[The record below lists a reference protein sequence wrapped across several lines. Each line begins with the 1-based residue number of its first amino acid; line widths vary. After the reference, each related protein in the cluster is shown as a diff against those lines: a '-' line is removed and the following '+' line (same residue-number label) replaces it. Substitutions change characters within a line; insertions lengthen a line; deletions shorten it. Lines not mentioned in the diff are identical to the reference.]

1 MPKAFFT
8 LRFQVEILNILSVP
22 VIDKLDYVFSEN
34 GLVAKG
40 KGVEIERNVSTKLY
54 NYRTPHINTELFVTV
69 F

>member
-1 MPKAFFT
+1 MHFLLLSLKLKFKY
-8 LRFQVEILNILSVP
+8 SVP

-54 NYRTPHINTELFVTV
+54 NYPTPQINTELFVTI